1 MGQFGHSCSTQT
13 CRLAAVV
20 TYTEDDSIEEEALQ
34 QLSPDFGVPTARGK
48 VAL

>member
-13 CRLAAVV
+13 CKLAAVA

-34 QLSPDFGVPTARGK
+34 QLPPDFGVPMWRSN
-48 VAL
+48 